1 MLYLAGIDG
10 GASKTHCII
19 GDLQGRILA
28 EGFSTGS
35 NYQVQGEEAARTA
48 IQAALN
54 QAMGELGIELMDIA
68 YIVLGLAGADM
79 ESDHRVLD
87 RLCSTFL
94 MEGKYKILNDTW
106 IGLRANIDDN
116 CGVVS
121 ICGTG
126 AACAGRNKAGKEV
139 ILRNLDYEMGN
150 YGGGGEVAR
159 MALHYAFR
167 SEELTDRY
175 TRLEKEIPGLFGVEN
190 LEQVVL
196 ELRDPDF
203 SERRLYEIP
212 ILVGRL
218 ALQGDVVCQEILIKM
233 GQEIG
238 KIAGGVIKKL
248 GMEQENFKITL
259 VGSIFRSKCPLLLDE
274 YTTTVHRTAPFAH
287 ISIGEQKPVL
297 GAYYMAIEEAKK
309 YNVTNK

>member
-1 MLYLAGIDG
+1 MVYLAGIDG
-10 GASKTHCII
+10 GASKTHCMI

-48 IQAALN
+48 IRTALN
-54 QAMGELGIELMDIA
+54 QALGVLGIESKDID

-79 ESDHRVLD
+79 ESDFMVLD
-87 RLCSTFL
+87 KLCGTFL
-94 MEGKYKILNDTW
+94 SEGKYRILNDTW
-106 IGLRANIDDN
+106 IGLRANISDN
-116 CGVVS
+116 CGIVS

-126 AACAGRNKAGKEV
+126 AACAGRNKEGKEF

-167 SEELTDRY
+167 SDELTDRY
-175 TRLEKEIPGLFGVEN
+175 TELEKEIPRLFGVAN
-190 LEQVVL
+190 LDQVVL
-196 ELRDPDF
+196 ELRNPDF
-203 SERRLYEIP
+203 DERRLYELP
-212 ILVGRL
+212 ILVGKL
-218 ALQGDVVCQEILIKM
+218 ALRGDAICQEILMRM

-248 GMEQENFKITL
+248 GMEQERFPITL
-259 VGSIFRSKCPLLLDE
+259 VGSVFRSECPLLVDE
-274 YTTTVHRTAPFAH
+274 YTTTVHRTAPFAC

-297 GAYYMAIEEAKK
+297 GAYYIALEEVQK
-309 YNVTNK
+309 YL